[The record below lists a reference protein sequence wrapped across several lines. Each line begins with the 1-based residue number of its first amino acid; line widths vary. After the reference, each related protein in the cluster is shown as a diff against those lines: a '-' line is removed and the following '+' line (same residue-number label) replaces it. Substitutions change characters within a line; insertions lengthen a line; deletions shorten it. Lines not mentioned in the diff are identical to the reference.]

1 MYSTFFSGPD
11 YFKRF
16 CLNPDGSTIDFM
28 TSAEV
33 NKFLTSD
40 IDVDKFIAELK
51 NYVLDVN
58 DKLFCDKKMVF
69 IIESQTFRTNTEEP
83 RKVSVLVSIY

>member
-1 MYSTFFSGPD
+1 
-11 YFKRF
+11 
-16 CLNPDGSTIDFM
+16 M

-33 NKFLTSD
+33 NKYLTSD

-58 DKLFCDKKMVF
+58 DKLFSDKKMVF
-69 IIESQTFRTNTEEP
+69 IIESQTFRTNTKEA
-83 RKVSVLVSIY
+83 RKISVAVSIFKILETHKCSH

>member
-1 MYSTFFSGPD
+1 M
-11 YFKRF
+11 
-16 CLNPDGSTIDFM
+16 NPDGSTIDFM

-33 NKFLTSD
+33 NQFLTSD

-58 DKLFCDKKMVF
+58 DKLFSDKKMVF
-69 IIESQTFRTNTEEP
+69 IIESQTFRTNTKEP
-83 RKVSVLVSIY
+83 RKVSVVVSI

>member
-1 MYSTFFSGPD
+1 M
-11 YFKRF
+11 
-16 CLNPDGSTIDFM
+16 M
-28 TSAEV
+28 SAEV

-58 DKLFCDKKMVF
+58 DKLFSDKKMVF

-83 RKVSVLVSIY
+83 RKVSVMVSI